1 MRNEIPVIETE
12 RLVLRDIRESDADAM
27 FEIFSDDAVTRF
39 YDLATFIDVDQAR
52 KIIARMR
59 ERNANGDALRWGIA
73 LKENDHLIG
82 TGGFNQFV
90 RARVATERVA
100 TEPGSVVTRAGIGYD
115 LAQAYWNRGYMTEAV
130 CAIVRYGFENLNV
143 NRIEALVIPGNDAS
157 VRVLEKL
164 GFQREGILR
173 EYGFWK
179 NRFWDLQMFA
189 LLKRPWSR

>member
-12 RLVLRDIRESDADAM
+12 RLVLRDIRESDADAV

-82 TGGFNQFV
+82 TGGFNHIRIDGALSQ
-90 RARVATERVA
+90 
-100 TEPGSVVTRAGIGYD
+100 PLGIN
-115 LAQAYWNRGYMTEAV
+115 Q
-130 CAIVRYGFENLNV
+130 
-143 NRIEALVIPGNDAS
+143 
-157 VRVLEKL
+157 
-164 GFQREGILR
+164 
-173 EYGFWK
+173 
-179 NRFWDLQMFA
+179 
-189 LLKRPWSR
+189 LL